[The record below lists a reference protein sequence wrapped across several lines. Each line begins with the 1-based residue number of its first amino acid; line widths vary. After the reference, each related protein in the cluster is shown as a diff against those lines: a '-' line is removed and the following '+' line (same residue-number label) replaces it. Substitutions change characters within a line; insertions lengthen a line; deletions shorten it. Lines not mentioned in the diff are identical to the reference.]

1 MLISCPKC
9 NAVYQIPDGQIP
21 AEGKKFKCA
30 ECGEVWTVRPQD
42 VKKTEP
48 AAVPVTAPVSAP
60 SAAAAKSSAAAEAPA
75 AAPAP
80 QVKSQIVSP
89 QSQADADVEK
99 MFNRLSQDTKGL
111 FSGSSS
117 ANTRWDK
124 YKIKMKMFFS
134 PFVVNC
140 SLLLLLF
147 AFTFYIGY
155 ANRFYIVSKIP
166 QLEGFYKNM
175 GLYSLYKGRGLIFK
189 SVKTRYMTSRGKINL
204 EVSGLIYN
212 ESDMKTAVLPIKAE
226 LYNKQGEKLNEV
238 VKVLTIDRLEPS
250 FSAVF
255 RVLIP
260 DSSLEEKNVIL
271 SFTEN
276 AE

>member
-1 MLISCPKC
+1 
-9 NAVYQIPDGQIP
+9 
-21 AEGKKFKCA
+21 
-30 ECGEVWTVRPQD
+30 
-42 VKKTEP
+42 
-48 AAVPVTAPVSAP
+48 
-60 SAAAAKSSAAAEAPA
+60 
-75 AAPAP
+75 
-80 QVKSQIVSP
+80 
-89 QSQADADVEK
+89 
-99 MFNRLSQDTKGL
+99 
-111 FSGSSS
+111 
-117 ANTRWDK
+117 
-124 YKIKMKMFFS
+124 MKMFFS

-140 SLLLLLF
+140 SLVLLLF

>member
-9 NAVYQIPDGQIP
+9 NAVYQIPDAQIP
-21 AEGKKFKCA
+21 VDGKKFKCA
-30 ECGEVWTVRPQD
+30 ECGGVWTVYPQD
-42 VKKTEP
+42 VKKATPET
-48 AAVPVTAPVSAP
+48 AVPSVSD
-60 SAAAAKSSAAAEAPA
+60 SAAERVSESKTDALQAS
-75 AAPAP
+75 APAP
-80 QVKSQIVSP
+80 QIKSQIVSP
-89 QSQADADVEK
+89 QTQADDDVEK

-111 FSGSSS
+111 FNGNSS

-124 YKIKMKMFFS
+124 YKIKLKMFFS

-140 SLLLLLF
+140 TLVLLLF

-189 SVKTRYMTSRGKINL
+189 GIKTRYMTRRGKIHL

-226 LYNKQGEKLNEV
+226 LYTKQGEKLNEV
-238 VKVLTIDRLEPS
+238 VKVLTIDRLAPS

-260 DSSLEEKNVIL
+260 DNTLEEKTVIL